1 MYIYDDDLK
10 YLLQL
15 AEIFELFK
23 KLRFFIE
30 ILSKRKTLE
39 MEILLSK
46 IKFIYNTVR

>member
-23 KLRFFIE
+23 KLRFLKKYSGRE
-30 ILSKRKTLE
+30 KHWKW
-39 MEILLSK
+39 K
-46 IKFIYNTVR
+46 